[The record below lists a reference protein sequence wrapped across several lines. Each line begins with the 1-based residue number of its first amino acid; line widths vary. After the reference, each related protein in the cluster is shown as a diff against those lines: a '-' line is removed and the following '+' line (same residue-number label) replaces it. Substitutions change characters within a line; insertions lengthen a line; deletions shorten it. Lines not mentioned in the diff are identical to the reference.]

1 MLVHAYM
8 WFRAEP
14 HLVRACCC
22 CVCCGLCCVLLRTP
36 CRLKK
41 KPPLKTPLTKKN
53 KKKNKKKGTYYSN
66 AERELAEVRAALFVF
81 FGGDPLRGGH
91 HH

>member
-53 KKKNKKKGTYYSN
+53 KKNKKKGTYYSN